1 MASTENSGAGDNTQA
16 TATDETLKYQLL
28 GPSLTKAGQNAVDQQ
43 KVSEIIYNASKGS
56 KFFTHEKSRNQL
68 LTTKIERIVA
78 QKQKLEEHGLALH
91 IRRADEY
98 LAELELG
105 RDLSQTVVHI
115 DCDAFFAA
123 VEELDRPE
131 LRELPMAVGKGVL
144 TTCNYHARKY
154 GCRSGMAAFIAKKLC
169 PDLILIP
176 QNYQKYTAK
185 ASEIRAILTS
195 YDPQFQSASV
205 DEAYLNITAY
215 CAANEMEPEEA
226 VRRLRNEVVE
236 KTKVTVSAGIA
247 PNARIAKICSNWN
260 KPNGQHYV
268 PNERSAIMRFMSD
281 IQMRKING
289 VGRVFERELDAIGIK
304 YCRDIFTHRGLI
316 LPLFGEKYYRFL
328 MECYLGLGRTKIQP
342 IEESERK
349 SVGTERTFRDTG
361 SMADL
366 QEKLRLTA
374 LELEK
379 DMLQTQYTAR
389 TLVLKVKLHTFEVLS
404 RQIVLSKAVY
414 SSEDLYR
421 NALPMLVK
429 LYKET
434 PNMKIRLMGLRC
446 TNLVSMKKPDVNFFG
461 SNHTGNGRPQSS
473 SCVGNTNS
481 SPGEEEP
488 GMLLDGRDIQDESR
502 DPDSMTEDWE
512 HLHGP
517 YGTIGDSP
525 TPNPLFKSDRTLEM
539 WDCPICMGPQQPDT
553 STFNRHLDFCLS
565 KQTIRE
571 AVRSTLEEPLAPLT
585 GKRKPSPAVDARVD
599 NVRKRP
605 FFT

>member
-1 MASTENSGAGDNTQA
+1 MASSENSGAGDDAQA
-16 TATDETLKYQLL
+16 TETEETDETLKYRLL
-28 GPSLTKAGQNAVDQQ
+28 GPSLTKAGQSAVDQR
-43 KVSEIIYNASKGS
+43 KVSEIIYNVSRGS

-68 LTTKIERIVA
+68 LTTKIERIIS
-78 QKQKLEEHGLALH
+78 QKQKIEEHGLLLH
-91 IRRADEY
+91 TRRTDQY

-105 RDLSQTVVHI
+105 RDLSQTVVHV

-154 GCRSGMAAFIAKKLC
+154 GCRSGMAGFIAKKLC

-185 ASEIRAILTS
+185 ADEIRAILAC
-195 YDPQFQSASV
+195 YDPQFQSSSL

-215 CAANEMEPEEA
+215 CSANEIEPEEA
-226 VRRLRNEVVE
+226 VRRLRSEVVE
-236 KTKVTVSAGIA
+236 KTKVSISGGIA
-247 PNARIAKICSNWN
+247 PNARLAKICSNWN

-268 PNERSAIMRFMSD
+268 PNERSAIMKFMSA
-281 IQMRKING
+281 IPLRNING
-289 VGRVFERELDAIGIK
+289 
-304 YCRDIFTHRGLI
+304 
-316 LPLFGEKYYRFL
+316 
-328 MECYLGLGRTKIQP
+328 P

-361 SMADL
+361 NVADL
-366 QEKLRLTA
+366 QEKLQLTA

-379 DMLQTQYTAR
+379 DMLRTQFKGR

-404 RQIVLSKAVY
+404 RQMLLPKAVY
-414 SSEDLYR
+414 LSEDLYR
-421 NALPMLVK
+421 YALPMLVK

-434 PNMKIRLMGLRC
+434 PNLKIRLMGLRC
-446 TNLVSMKKPDVNFFG
+446 TNLVSMKNTDVNFFRG
-461 SNHTGNGRPQSS
+461 IQTSNGRPQSS
-473 SCVGNTNS
+473 SRIK
-481 SPGEEEP
+481 SPEEE
-488 GMLLDGRDIQDESR
+488 GLGILDGQDIHDQPR
-502 DPDSMTEDWE
+502 DPDSMIEDWE
-512 HLHGP
+512 HSHVP
-517 YGTIGDSP
+517 YGSIAGSHTL
-525 TPNPLFKSDRTLEM
+525 NPLFKSDPTLEM
-539 WDCPICMGPQQPDT
+539 WECPICMDPQQPDN

-571 AVRSTLEEPLAPLT
+571 AVWGTLEEPRPPLT
-585 GKRKPSPAVDARVD
+585 GKRKTDHPADTAAE

>member
-1 MASTENSGAGDNTQA
+1 MASSENSGAGDDAQA
-16 TATDETLKYQLL
+16 TETEETDETLKYRLL
-28 GPSLTKAGQNAVDQQ
+28 GPSLTKAGQSAVDQR
-43 KVSEIIYNASKGS
+43 KVSEIIYNVSRGS

-68 LTTKIERIVA
+68 LTTKIELIIS
-78 QKQKLEEHGLALH
+78 QKQKIEEHGLLLH
-91 IRRADEY
+91 TRRTDQY

-154 GCRSGMAAFIAKKLC
+154 GCRSGMAGFIAKKLC

-185 ASEIRAILTS
+185 ADEIRAILAC
-195 YDPQFQSASV
+195 YDPQFQSSSL

-215 CAANEMEPEEA
+215 CSANEIEPEEA
-226 VRRLRNEVVE
+226 VRRLRSEVVE
-236 KTKVTVSAGIA
+236 KTKVSISGGIA
-247 PNARIAKICSNWN
+247 PNARLAKICSNWN

-268 PNERSAIMRFMSD
+268 PNERSAIMKFMSA
-281 IQMRKING
+281 IPLRNING

-316 LPLFGEKYYRFL
+316 LPLFGEKCYRFL
-328 MECYLGLGRTKIQP
+328 MQCYLGLGRTKIQP

-361 SMADL
+361 NVADL
-366 QEKLRLTA
+366 QEKLQLTA

-379 DMLQTQYTAR
+379 DMLRTQFKGR

-404 RQIVLSKAVY
+404 RQMLLPKAVY
-414 SSEDLYR
+414 LSEDLYR
-421 NALPMLVK
+421 YALPMLVK

-434 PNMKIRLMGLRC
+434 PNLKIRLMGLRC
-446 TNLVSMKKPDVNFFG
+446 TNLVSMKKTDVNFFRG
-461 SNHTGNGRPQSS
+461 IQTSNGRPQSS
-473 SCVGNTNS
+473 SRIK
-481 SPGEEEP
+481 SPEEE
-488 GMLLDGRDIQDESR
+488 GLGILDGQDIHDQTR
-502 DPDSMTEDWE
+502 DPDSMIEDWE
-512 HLHGP
+512 HSHVP
-517 YGTIGDSP
+517 YGSIAGSHTL
-525 TPNPLFKSDRTLEM
+525 NPLFKSDPTLEM
-539 WDCPICMGPQQPDT
+539 WECPICMDPQQPDN

-571 AVRSTLEEPLAPLT
+571 AVWGTLEEPRPPLT
-585 GKRKPSPAVDARVD
+585 GKRKTDHPADTAAE